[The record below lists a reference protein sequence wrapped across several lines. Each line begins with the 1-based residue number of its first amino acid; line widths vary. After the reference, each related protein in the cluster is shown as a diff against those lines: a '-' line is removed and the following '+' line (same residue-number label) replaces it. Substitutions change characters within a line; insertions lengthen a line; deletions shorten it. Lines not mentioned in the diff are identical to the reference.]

1 MTSLRKP
8 VRLTIIGSDANSY
21 NFLVKY
27 GEDLR
32 QDERVQQL
40 LSLMNGIFTHH
51 HLCRERHLS
60 VATYK
65 VRPAFFMFAFNGAS
79 CTCFLILIYCH

>member
-1 MTSLRKP
+1 MPSLRRP
-8 VRLTIIGSDANSY
+8 VKLTFIGSDAKNQ

-40 LSLMNGIFTHH
+40 LNLMNGVFSLNHR
-51 HLCRERHLS
+51 CRERQLS
-60 VATYK
+60 VITYK
-65 VRPAFFMFAFNGAS
+65 V
-79 CTCFLILIYCH
+79 LIPV

>member
-1 MTSLRKP
+1 MSSLRKP
-8 VRLTIIGSDANSY
+8 VKLTIIGSDARNH

-40 LSLMNGIFTHH
+40 LRLMNGVFSHNNR
-51 HLCRERHLS
+51 CRERQVS
-60 VATYK
+60 IFTYK
-65 VRPAFFMFAFNGAS
+65 V
-79 CTCFLILIYCH
+79 TCR